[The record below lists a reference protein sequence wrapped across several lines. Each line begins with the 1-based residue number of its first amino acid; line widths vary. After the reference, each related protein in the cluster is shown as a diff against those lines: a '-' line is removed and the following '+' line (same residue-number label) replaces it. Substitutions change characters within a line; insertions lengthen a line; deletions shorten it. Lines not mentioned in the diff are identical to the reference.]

1 MAALGGAVPA
11 ALAVSA
17 CAAPALRSGERYA
30 EPLDDAR
37 LIADLRE
44 QGGTPEAVFAE
55 PELLRITLDVLRA
68 DYRLCHGFRR
78 PDDVEGAEGTAP
90 LSCPVHIFGG
100 RADRIA
106 AAELQAWARE
116 TRGPSTLD
124 WFGGGHFFLREEE
137 DRFLR
142 TLAARMTAL
151 GAARGAV
158 PGGHRPTAATHFSC
172 FLFWFPALPGAA
184 GWQRLCAHEEFHMN
198 EMPMQFR
205 RQAPEGSELP
215 LLITPNRPG
224 EGLLDAFGRLRPRI
238 EEALPA
244 VGGVLLRGFDV
255 PAVETFQ
262 QFAAAFGDPLLKY
275 EFASTPRSA
284 VEASTGAGV
293 YTSTE
298 YPAHQTIPPAQR
310 AGLHPRVAHAHLV
323 PLRDGGAGRRRDA
336 DRGQPGH
343 LPAHAGAHPPPLR
356 ARRAVCAQF
365 R

>member
-1 MAALGGAVPA
+1 MAMASDADLVLLCLPCAGASATMYLRWQRRLPPGMRVVPVELPGRGARMGEPFARSYADLVGPLAEGCLRAAGGAAFALFGHSMGALLAYGVACRMAALGGAVPA

-142 TLAARMTAL
+142 TLAARMTAP
-151 GAARGAV
+151 GAARGA
-158 PGGHRPTAATHFSC
+158 RSLAAT
-172 FLFWFPALPGAA
+172 A
-184 GWQRLCAHEEFHMN
+184 
-198 EMPMQFR
+198 
-205 RQAPEGSELP
+205 
-215 LLITPNRPG
+215 
-224 EGLLDAFGRLRPRI
+224 
-238 EEALPA
+238 
-244 VGGVLLRGFDV
+244 
-255 PAVETFQ
+255 
-262 QFAAAFGDPLLKY
+262 
-275 EFASTPRSA
+275 
-284 VEASTGAGV
+284 
-293 YTSTE
+293 
-298 YPAHQTIPPAQR
+298 
-310 AGLHPRVAHAHLV
+310 
-323 PLRDGGAGRRRDA
+323 
-336 DRGQPGH
+336 
-343 LPAHAGAHPPPLR
+343 
-356 ARRAVCAQF
+356 
-365 R
+365 

>member
-142 TLAARMTAL
+142 TLAARMTAP
-151 GAARGAV
+151 GRRAARG
-158 PGGHRPTAATHFSC
+158 PWRP
-172 FLFWFPALPGAA
+172 
-184 GWQRLCAHEEFHMN
+184 
-198 EMPMQFR
+198 
-205 RQAPEGSELP
+205 
-215 LLITPNRPG
+215 
-224 EGLLDAFGRLRPRI
+224 
-238 EEALPA
+238 
-244 VGGVLLRGFDV
+244 
-255 PAVETFQ
+255 
-262 QFAAAFGDPLLKY
+262 
-275 EFASTPRSA
+275 
-284 VEASTGAGV
+284 
-293 YTSTE
+293 
-298 YPAHQTIPPAQR
+298 PP
-310 AGLHPRVAHAHLV
+310 
-323 PLRDGGAGRRRDA
+323 
-336 DRGQPGH
+336 DRGHPFFL
-343 LPAHAGAHPPPLR
+343 LPFLVSRAAWRRGLAAPLR
-356 ARRAVCAQF
+356 ARGVPHE
-365 R
+365 

>member
-1 MAALGGAVPA
+1 MGALLAYGVACRMAALGGAVPA

-142 TLAARMTAL
+142 TLAARMTAP
-151 GAARGAV
+151 GAARGA
-158 PGGHRPTAATHFSC
+158 RSLAAT
-172 FLFWFPALPGAA
+172 A
-184 GWQRLCAHEEFHMN
+184 
-198 EMPMQFR
+198 
-205 RQAPEGSELP
+205 
-215 LLITPNRPG
+215 
-224 EGLLDAFGRLRPRI
+224 
-238 EEALPA
+238 
-244 VGGVLLRGFDV
+244 
-255 PAVETFQ
+255 
-262 QFAAAFGDPLLKY
+262 
-275 EFASTPRSA
+275 
-284 VEASTGAGV
+284 
-293 YTSTE
+293 
-298 YPAHQTIPPAQR
+298 
-310 AGLHPRVAHAHLV
+310 
-323 PLRDGGAGRRRDA
+323 
-336 DRGQPGH
+336 
-343 LPAHAGAHPPPLR
+343 
-356 ARRAVCAQF
+356 
-365 R
+365 